1 MLKYSI
7 SMNIILVI
15 VTIVLSIKYRTRTKQ
30 TRQLFMRAWY
40 LETRLID
47 IYNHC
52 SEEVQKKIDEV
63 LNKIKPL

>member
-7 SMNIILVI
+7 IINIILSVVI
-15 VTIVLSIKYRTRTKQ
+15 IILYILYSTRSRQ
-30 TRQLFMRAWY
+30 TRKLFIRAWY

-52 SEEVQKKIDEV
+52 SEEVQTKIDEV
-63 LNKIKPL
+63 LNRIKPL